1 MMLKTL
7 SVLVGGIFVGAVAVE
22 ILRKNRP
29 DLLERFYAD
38 GSRIA
43 RGIKTAF
50 KEGYESIPNGQD
62 VEETVT

>member
-1 MMLKTL
+1 MLKTL

-29 DLLERFYAD
+29 DVLERLYAD

-50 KEGYESIPNGQD
+50 NEGYQSTPNTQEAEE
-62 VEETVT
+62 VEA